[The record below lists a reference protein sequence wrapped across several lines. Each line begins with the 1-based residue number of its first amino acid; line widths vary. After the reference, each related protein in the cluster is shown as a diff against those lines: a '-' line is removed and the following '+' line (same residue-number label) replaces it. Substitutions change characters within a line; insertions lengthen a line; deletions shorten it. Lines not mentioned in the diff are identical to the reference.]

1 MHAAGSE
8 LDNAALTEVRRNFHA
23 LPDEFEF
30 KPSTVKL
37 GAIGVFCRQ
46 TLGKGKR
53 EMRCLMCSGND
64 CIDPPACTCCT
75 LDVDN
80 KFCVY
85 APSTTAILLLIYNY
99 CDFSQLTLV
108 FNVYILRRIQT
119 GTISRKRSNRSG
131 RRLQYGRPLGG
142 KRTTI
147 ARPLTKL
154 PPCNFILIS
163 YKIK

>member
-1 MHAAGSE
+1 MHTAGSE

-53 EMRCLMCSGND
+53 EMRCLMCSGYD
-64 CIDPPACTCCT
+64 CIDPPACR

-85 APSTTAILLLIYNY
+85 ALSTAYAAILLLIIIAISHNLHSY
-99 CDFSQLTLV
+99 LM
-108 FNVYILRRIQT
+108 YIFCVGSRLGPYQGKEVT
-119 GTISRKRSNRSG
+119 GVEEGSNTEG
-131 RRLQYGRPLGG
+131 LWEV
-142 KRTTI
+142 
-147 ARPLTKL
+147 
-154 PPCNFILIS
+154 
-163 YKIK
+163 